1 MRKREI
7 TFYQAMQMGAEH
19 LKPMIK
25 HEADKKKK
33 QKYLSAFI
41 LKNILCVLFCI
52 LVVSFFSSFFG
63 TENSMVGVTTVLL
76 ILTFRFTNLDFKIS
90 SQHLH

>member
-33 QKYLSAFI
+33 QKY
-41 LKNILCVLFCI
+41 
-52 LVVSFFSSFFG
+52 
-63 TENSMVGVTTVLL
+63 
-76 ILTFRFTNLDFKIS
+76 
-90 SQHLH
+90 